1 VDAARRQPSRGTFI
15 VLLMFTNIAAAGV
28 VATGLLSN
36 HRLLMYSHVL
46 YACQLITL
54 VPCVLARTRWLS
66 DSFLP
71 STFALVY
78 FLVNLTLGAYLV
90 PRGYGWNKEFSVS
103 VARVDHYPLIV
114 AYLMTCNTV
123 LAWLSLRTLSA
134 LQRMPRDRLGA
145 AANAAFQQR
154 HFVLR
159 SVVFLCLFTMASAS
173 GAYTAFSLQLGLMIM
188 HLADP
193 ALHRHR
199 LRWPVY
205 AIYLATMIVFN
216 YENKR
221 EIAMAFFL
229 ILFLEAHFRNTKL
242 SLSFQNGLLYIVVFS
257 MFLSIVILSSLLRGY
272 GNYSLLS
279 IADVSNVF
287 LSYIGSEIFYDV
299 ITDNLELNY
308 NYGVTITSMDLVM
321 KEVFNFQYGASIIKP
336 IFLPFSRDFLTW
348 KPESVMQI
356 FTQAYAPD
364 WWAEGG
370 SMPVSLGAEMFINF
384 HIAGFL
390 ALGIVI
396 AILNIIFVVFPPLSI
411 TWTGFTS
418 VFMTVTVLL
427 YARGSGLEQYLLYY
441 IISLPVFV
449 IFRIVLA
456 YFSRTNKNGEIAA

>member
-1 VDAARRQPSRGTFI
+1 
-15 VLLMFTNIAAAGV
+15 
-28 VATGLLSN
+28 
-36 HRLLMYSHVL
+36 
-46 YACQLITL
+46 
-54 VPCVLARTRWLS
+54 
-66 DSFLP
+66 
-71 STFALVY
+71 
-78 FLVNLTLGAYLV
+78 
-90 PRGYGWNKEFSVS
+90 
-103 VARVDHYPLIV
+103 
-114 AYLMTCNTV
+114 
-123 LAWLSLRTLSA
+123 
-134 LQRMPRDRLGA
+134 
-145 AANAAFQQR
+145 
-154 HFVLR
+154 
-159 SVVFLCLFTMASAS
+159 
-173 GAYTAFSLQLGLMIM
+173 
-188 HLADP
+188 
-193 ALHRHR
+193 
-199 LRWPVY
+199 
-205 AIYLATMIVFN
+205 
-216 YENKR
+216 
-221 EIAMAFFL
+221 MAFFL
-229 ILFLEAHFRNTKL
+229 IIFLEAHFRNKKL

-257 MFLSIVILSSLLRGY
+257 IFLSIVILSSLLRGY
-272 GNYSLLS
+272 GDYSILS

-384 HIAGFL
+384 HIAGVL

-396 AILNIIFVVFPPLSI
+396 AILNIIFVVFPPLSR

-418 VFMTVTVLL
+418 VFLTITVLL